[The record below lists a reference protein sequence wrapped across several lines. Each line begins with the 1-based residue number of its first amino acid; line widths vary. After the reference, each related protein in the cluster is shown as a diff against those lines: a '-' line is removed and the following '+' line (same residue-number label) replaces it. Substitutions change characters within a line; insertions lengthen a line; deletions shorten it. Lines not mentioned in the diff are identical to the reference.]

1 MRSYLSLIPI
11 SAKVRRR
18 QNRMTILC
26 IVCAVFLVTAIFSV
40 TDMMIRTE
48 SSFMLS
54 KHGNWH
60 IKLENVSRG
69 ITEEISGRPDVTAI
83 GASSVFN
90 FDGELPYRINEKR
103 AALYGTEETYMNEI
117 SDGITEGFFR
127 RVIRKCCSALM
138 QQLLLEC
145 RSETVSLCILL
156 QEMRI
161 LLYLALARMIRDI
174 MKIRLI

>member
-60 IKLENVSRG
+60 IKLENVSQG
-69 ITEEISGRPDVTAI
+69 IAEEISERPDVTAV

-117 SDGITEGFFR
+117 SDGITEGTFPQGNQE
-127 RVIRKCCSALM
+127 V
-138 QQLLLEC
+138 LLSPNAATAFGVQIGDSITLHTPAGDTAF
-145 RSETVSLCILL
+145 TVSGFGTDDKGYY
-156 QEMRI
+156 EN
-161 LLYLALARMIRDI
+161 
-174 MKIRLI
+174 